1 MNEQFVP
8 FGFTLVSEAERE
20 SLLRNSHNKG
30 GFKFFGG
37 EKIVFGKLVFYKPV
51 LDENG
56 QQRVRNGKPLTSV
69 AIQAEVDGREVA
81 LSMSTFAT
89 FPKGLE
95 GIDQYPFM
103 KKLVQCASDF
113 ERYELL
119 EGKTFTVSIFRG
131 QGIDWLKSTEKE
143 RVYTDRDFPM
153 LKEA

>member
-8 FGFTLVSEAERE
+8 FGATIVADADRE
-20 SLLRNSHNKG
+20 SVLRNSHNKG
-30 GFKFFGG
+30 GFKFFGD
-37 EKIVFGKLVFYKPV
+37 EKIVFGDRVFSKPV

-56 QQRVRNGKPLTSV
+56 QQRTRNGKPLISV
-69 AIQAEVDGREVA
+69 SIQAEVNGQEVA

-95 GIDQYPFM
+95 GIEQYPFM

-113 ERYELL
+113 ERYQLL
-119 EGKTFTVSIFRG
+119 KDKTFTVSVFHG

-143 RVYTDRDFPM
+143 RVYTDKDFPM